1 MARNP
6 NKKRCQIPNCRSWAM
21 RDQSHCRSHL
31 DPQLGP
37 RHAGAPK
44 GNFNALKSGRYAN
57 PLTADELQTLAHQLS
72 GQPDSMPNNLASTLE
87 FAVQS
92 IQSRAT
98 SPLHTMIL
106 LARLI
111 NQLLPY
117 MADIEYAAGLEAFM
131 QRLPPEKRP
140 SIQSQIWKYAL
151 PLNPLQRPLLIRA
164 IAKRFPETFF
174 TSKTI
179 TSEKIAGP

>member
-21 RDQSHCRSHL
+21 REQSHCRSHL
-31 DPQLGP
+31 DPKLGP
-37 RHAGAPK
+37 RHAGPPK
-44 GNFNALKSGRYAN
+44 GNFNALKSGRYTN
-57 PLTADELQTLAHQLS
+57 PLSSDELKNLAHQLA
-72 GQPDSMPNNLASTLE
+72 GEPDSLSRHVE
-87 FAVQS
+87 FAIQS

-106 LARLI
+106 LTRLF

-117 MADIEYAAGLEAFM
+117 MADIEYTAGLEAFM

-140 SIQSQIWKYAL
+140 GIQTQIWKYAL